1 MKVKCTAIIAI
12 SHFISTLSD
21 GSQARK
27 AKEEMELI
35 LVRTARNGIPLYFVV
50 SLFTMSDL
58 GGANADSIKAAI
70 DRIFCEGDGNKV
82 QGPVPL

>member
-1 MKVKCTAIIAI
+1 MK
-12 SHFISTLSD
+12 
-21 GSQARK
+21 
-27 AKEEMELI
+27 LI

-58 GGANADSIKAAI
+58 GGASADSIKATI

-82 QGPVPL
+82 QGPVPLWTTGLFTEFGNLFWTIDTDEK